1 MRDRY
6 RSHANWPDALHH
18 DDVVQHY
25 RHPFQAVQ
33 RSSKPASGADHRFA
47 ADRIG
52 KPKDCGSGAQENTLR
67 VATPQ
72 VRRLVGTVRDSV
84 GATTHTP
91 RGLTF
96 EPAVVALAADDRT

>member
-1 MRDRY
+1 MRDGY
-6 RSHANWPDALHH
+6 RRHSNWPDSLHH

-33 RSSKPASGADHRFA
+33 CGGEPASGADHRFA

-52 KPKDCGSGAQENTLR
+52 NAEDCGSGAQENMLR
-67 VATPQ
+67 VTTAQ
-72 VRRLVGTVRDSV
+72 VRRLVGAIRDSV

-91 RGLTF
+91 CGLTF
-96 EPAVVALAADDRT
+96 EAAVVAVAT